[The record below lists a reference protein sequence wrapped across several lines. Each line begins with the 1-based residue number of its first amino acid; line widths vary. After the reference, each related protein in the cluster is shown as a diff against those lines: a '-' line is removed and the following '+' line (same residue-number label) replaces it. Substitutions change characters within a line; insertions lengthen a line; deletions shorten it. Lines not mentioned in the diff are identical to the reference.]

1 MLCIAIET
9 VYVYVYVYVDMVYDY
24 PEVFCNGTLWKY
36 DSVQLVSRDVPISI
50 DVNHIVKATE
60 LVGAVN
66 NSVYRSSSNITC

>member
-1 MLCIAIET
+1 MLYIAIET
-9 VYVYVYVYVDMVYDY
+9 VYVYVDMVCDCDY

-36 DSVQLVSRDVPISI
+36 DSVQLVGRDVPISI

-66 NSVYRSSSNITC
+66 NSVNWSSINITC